1 MEKVKIS
8 REKMYM
14 LDSLKMGKGKVLG
27 KSIIARVC
35 SMKVSSEM
43 GRNKEK
49 ERSIF
54 STETSMKATI

>member
-1 MEKVKIS
+1 MEKVKKS

-49 ERSIF
+49 ERSLIH
-54 STETSMKATI
+54 I